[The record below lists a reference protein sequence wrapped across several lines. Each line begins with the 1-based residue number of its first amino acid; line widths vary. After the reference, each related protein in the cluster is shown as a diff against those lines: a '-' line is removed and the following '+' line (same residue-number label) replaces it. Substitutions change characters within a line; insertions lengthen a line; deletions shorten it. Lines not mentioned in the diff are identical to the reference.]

1 MEKVS
6 SKINKNERIR
16 RSILTGNLW
25 KTVIYITL
33 PLFFYQF
40 INSFYTLVDQIMVA
54 EIGDSSVSAVATIAQ
69 IKMLLTSLGLGLA
82 GGGAIV
88 VAKLYGAG
96 HIEEAKK
103 NANTV
108 FILGLFIIGLD
119 IFIFLPF
126 SDVILN
132 ICQVPEDLISLSSGY
147 FRLQLVEQ
155 AIIVLN
161 NIAISVEKSKGN
173 TKVIFVM
180 NILNMIVKISL
191 SALFVYG
198 IRVTDL
204 IYIEL
209 SSIIAQSSMLVIS
222 LYLLLNKK
230 NIFQISYKYFS

>member
-54 EIGDSSVSAVATIAQ
+54 QIGDSSVSAVATIAQ

-108 FILGLFIIGLD
+108 FILGLFIIALD

-126 SDVILN
+126 SDVI
-132 ICQVPEDLISLSSGY
+132 
-147 FRLQLVEQ
+147 
-155 AIIVLN
+155 
-161 NIAISVEKSKGN
+161 
-173 TKVIFVM
+173 
-180 NILNMIVKISL
+180 
-191 SALFVYG
+191 
-198 IRVTDL
+198 
-204 IYIEL
+204 
-209 SSIIAQSSMLVIS
+209 
-222 LYLLLNKK
+222 
-230 NIFQISYKYFS
+230 